1 MLPLALLN
9 LGPWEIALIIV
20 LALLLF
26 GGKKLPSLAK
36 DLGSGIKEFRRSLSA
51 SSEEEPPPAPQVQ
64 QVSVA
69 PAPVVEAPP
78 AQVVEEPKTRKK
90 SKKKS

>member
-1 MLPLALLN
+1 MSPLALLN
-9 LGPWEIALIIV
+9 LGPWEIALILV

-36 DLGSGIKEFRRSLSA
+36 DLGSGIKEFRRSLS
-51 SSEEEPPPAPQVQ
+51 SSGEDEPPP
-64 QVSVA
+64 
-69 PAPVVEAPP
+69 PP
-78 AQVVEEPKTRKK
+78 PTQITTPEPEPEIKKESPK

>member
-1 MLPLALLN
+1 MSPLALLN
-9 LGPWEIALIIV
+9 LGPWEIALILV

-36 DLGSGIKEFRRSLSA
+36 DLGSGIKEFRKSLSS
-51 SSEEEPPPAPQVQ
+51 SSEDEPPP
-64 QVSVA
+64 
-69 PAPVVEAPP
+69 PP
-78 AQVVEEPKTRKK
+78 TQITTPEPEPEIKKESPK

>member
-1 MLPLALLN
+1 MSPLALLN
-9 LGPWEIALIIV
+9 LGPWEIALILV

-36 DLGSGIKEFRRSLSA
+36 DLGSGIKEFRKSLS
-51 SSEEEPPPAPQVQ
+51 SSAEDEPPP
-64 QVSVA
+64 
-69 PAPVVEAPP
+69 PP
-78 AQVVEEPKTRKK
+78 PTQITTPEPEPEIKKESPK